1 MLSTNCPSDG
11 TSWPRV
17 ILHADLN
24 GFYAGVECLY
34 RPDLRQKPVA
44 VSGDAENRHGIILAK
59 NEIAKRF
66 SIKTGEAIWQARQK
80 CPDLVVLTAD
90 YAKYLRY
97 ARLTRQILADFSDQ
111 VEPFGLDEA
120 WIDVSGSIR
129 LLGDGVALADQVRR
143 RTREELGLTCSVGVS
158 YNKIFAKL
166 GSDLKKPDAT
176 VVISPDRYQSVVWP
190 LPVQD
195 LLYVGPST
203 MRRLQRIGIRT
214 IGALAALRLEDA
226 RYLLGKW
233 GETLWLFARGLDD
246 SPVHT
251 SDAREIVK
259 SVGNSTTTPRDLAS
273 GDDVRVILTVLSE
286 SVAARLRE
294 YGLRC
299 QTVQISIRDNQL
311 ATIERQQKMLQAT
324 DLARDIV
331 RQAWQLFDRHWTW
344 ARPIRS
350 LGVRGCD
357 LVTANRLE
365 QLALFEDPGA
375 YGRQKELEK
384 TIDEIRRRF
393 GYFSIQR
400 GLMLSDRKLSGFN
413 PKEEHVIHPVSFPG
427 LSG

>member
-1 MLSTNCPSDG
+1 
-11 TSWPRV
+11 
-17 ILHADLN
+17 
-24 GFYAGVECLY
+24 
-34 RPDLRQKPVA
+34 
-44 VSGDAENRHGIILAK
+44 
-59 NEIAKRF
+59 
-66 SIKTGEAIWQARQK
+66 
-80 CPDLVVLTAD
+80 
-90 YAKYLRY
+90 
-97 ARLTRQILADFSDQ
+97 
-111 VEPFGLDEA
+111 
-120 WIDVSGSIR
+120 
-129 LLGDGVALADQVRR
+129 
-143 RTREELGLTCSVGVS
+143 
-158 YNKIFAKL
+158 
-166 GSDLKKPDAT
+166 
-176 VVISPDRYQSVVWP
+176 
-190 LPVQD
+190 
-195 LLYVGPST
+195 
-203 MRRLQRIGIRT
+203 MRRLQRIGIRPS
-214 IGALAALRLEDA
+214 GAGRLRLEAPATAGQWRTSGCLPAAGD
-226 RYLLGKW
+226 RRSTLGCP
-233 GETLWLFARGLDD
+233 RIRQ
-246 SPVHT
+246 V
-251 SDAREIVK
+251 
-259 SVGNSTTTPRDLAS
+259 VGNSTTTRAF
-273 GDDVRVILTVLSE
+273 GQRHDVRVILTVLYE